1 MLDVDL
7 TASPRA
13 VTAEWPIPLSGIDAA
28 QCNADGIN
36 LFKGSQYYHYESAR
50 ILAVGR
56 IAPRPKPITSA
67 MMGCKD

>member
-7 TASPRA
+7 TASPRV
-13 VTAEWPIPLSGIDAA
+13 VTTEWPIPLSGIDAA
-28 QCNADGIN
+28 LCHADGIY
-36 LFKGSQYYHYESAR
+36 LYKGSQYYHYETAR
-50 ILAVGR
+50 ILAVAR